1 MRRTVAGVFVALG
14 LVVAGCGDGGASND
28 AVETAT
34 TTVAAGTST
43 SVAGT
48 STADQ
53 DEAGEPADNAVDVA
67 PSEPGEVVAPP
78 VAAPPAVAPPAAAPV
93 DEAPPAAAPVPDP
106 NPFDCVGD
114 ICPNPYTD
122 APAPDPNADPNDPKI
137 VWCGTDKYVHDR
149 GATVWDD
156 GTWSPWSQHCADEF
170 DAVNN
175 PPNPPGEMGGGGAVS
190 GPCRPEEEGTVTFT
204 PDMRKQQC
212 TGGQWVF
219 IR

>member
-1 MRRTVAGVFVALG
+1 MRSAAAGLLVVLG
-14 LVVAGCGDGGASND
+14 LVVAGCGDGSSTNDGANPT
-28 AVETAT
+28 TAT

-43 SVAGT
+43 SAAPI
-48 STADQ
+48 STAAQPDPV
-53 DEAGEPADNAVDVA
+53 DPAVPTESGDPAVPVEPQPQPKEEDVA
-67 PSEPGEVVAPP
+67 SAAETNDGATVVPQ
-78 VAAPPAVAPPAAAPV
+78 
-93 DEAPPAAAPVPDP
+93 EPDP
-106 NPFDCVGD
+106 NPFNCVGE

-122 APAPDPNADPNDPKI
+122 APAPDPSADPRNPQI

-156 GTWSPWSQHCADEF
+156 GTWSPWTQHCADEF

-175 PPNPPGEMGGGGAVS
+175 PPNPPGTMGGGGAVA
-190 GPCRPEEEGTVTFT
+190 GPCRPDEEGTISNT
-204 PDMRKQQC
+204 PDMRKQRC